1 MNLDIGGQN
10 NRNDQKGKWKIVDLH
25 EGADFKVNL
34 EVDDLPIK
42 NDTVDNIY
50 SSHCIEH
57 IEPNKLRN
65 VFSEMYRVMKK
76 GGIIRLVV
84 PSFKKGVFYY
94 YFMPWKLEKKLMPRI
109 NSNVP
114 ITKMSRL
121 SAWFYT
127 ETNKSNGT
135 PGHKTAWDYELMKAF
150 LKEAGFVNIKKM
162 TLKKCSRAFK
172 GKDNPSYEDFSLYVE
187 ACK

>member
-10 NRNDQKGKWKIVDLH
+10 NRNDQNGKWKIIDLH
-25 EGADFKVNL
+25 DGADFKVNL
-34 EVDDLPIK
+34 EEEGLPLD
-42 NDTVDNIY
+42 NNSVENIY

-57 IEPNKLRN
+57 IEPDKLRN
-65 VFSEMYRVMKK
+65 VFSEMYRVLKK
-76 GGIIRLVV
+76 GGAVRLVV

-94 YFMPWKLEKKLMPRI
+94 FFMPWKLEKTMMPRI

-114 ITKMSRL
+114 KTKMSRL

-135 PGHKTAWDYELMKAF
+135 PGHKTAWDFELMKAF
-150 LKEAGFVNIKKM
+150 LSEAGFVDIKKM
-162 TLKKCSRAFK
+162 TLKKCSKEFK
-172 GKDNPSYEDFSLYVE
+172 GKDNPNYEVFSLYVE
-187 ACK
+187 AKK